1 MSNDS
6 SDILSCNVVTKFGSR
21 TENGNRH
28 RFVAFNYRGFPFLS
42 NRVWRLQKKLKML
55 YFFF

>member
-55 YFFF
+55 